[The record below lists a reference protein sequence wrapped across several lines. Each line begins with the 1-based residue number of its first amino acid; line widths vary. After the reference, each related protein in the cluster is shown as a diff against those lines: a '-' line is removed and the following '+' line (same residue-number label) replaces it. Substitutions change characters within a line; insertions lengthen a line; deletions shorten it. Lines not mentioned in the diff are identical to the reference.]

1 MPKLSV
7 LRTSVLVMEIV
18 GADRL
23 REWSL
28 LDAGG
33 CSDQELVNAVAAVV
47 QAEGVLAG
55 VRLRLVAEVDARELA
70 EVLGTASTAGWLTS
84 SGRVGAGVARRMVA
98 TAEALVELPHT
109 AHELS
114 VGEISEAHATAV
126 VGAMGAL
133 DEACPG
139 LPAAVRARAE
149 ARLVDTAM
157 SGTPAAV
164 GRCGQELLLRLA
176 PPEMDATAAE
186 DATRN
191 RLDLGRTRNGRTL
204 LRGDFDKETAEKLH
218 TALSP
223 LTNPRPGEDGTRDER
238 PAAQRRADGFADI
251 LDVYLGCGASPTEGG
266 VTPHVTLSATAR
278 DLAEH
283 TDTGPI
289 DLNDDADLNQPWP
302 FQLAWMGPIS
312 GAAARMLACDCD
324 LTRVVLND
332 DGVPLNLGRTER
344 LVTPGLRRALVIRDQ
359 GCAFTGCGR
368 PRRMVPGP
376 SRDFLGRRRNHRPV
390 KSDAAVPIPP
400 PAHPQRTMGGIHR
413 RRRAPLVHPT
423 YRDRPPTKTAARLGT
438 GGGARSMTNPTGPPA
453 RGCRAPSVAT
463 TGSGPLPPAGR
474 APTTLAWITRRGP
487 ARCAARRG
495 QAAGPRPPADRSTGT
510 FPRPG
515 PSDR

>member
-1 MPKLSV
+1 MN
-7 LRTSVLVMEIV
+7 VLVMKIV
-18 GADRL
+18 GVQRL

-33 CSDQELVNAVAAVV
+33 CSDQDLVNAVAAVV

-55 VRLRLVAEVDARELA
+55 VRLRLLAEVDARELA
-70 EVLGTASTAGWLTS
+70 EVLGTASTAAWLTS
-84 SGRVGAGVARRMVA
+84 SGRVGSGVARRMVA
-98 TAEALVELPHT
+98 TAQALADLPGT

-133 DEACPG
+133 DEACPC
-139 LPAAVRARAE
+139 LPAEVRVRAE

-164 GRCGQELLLRLA
+164 GRCGQELLLALA
-176 PPEMDATAAE
+176 PPELDATAAE

-191 RLDLGRTRNGRTL
+191 RLDLGRTRKRAHPAARR
-204 LRGDFDKETAEKLH
+204 LRQGNRGEAAHRAVAADQ
-218 TALSP
+218 P
-223 LTNPRPGEDGTRDER
+223 PPRRGEDGIRDER
-238 PAAQRRADGFADI
+238 PAGQRRADGFTDI

-266 VTPHVTLSATAR
+266 VKPHVTLSATAR

-289 DLNDDADLNQPWP
+289 DLDDDVDLNQPWP

-359 GCAFTGCGR
+359 GCAFPGCGR
-368 PRRMVPGP
+368 PAAWCQAHHVIFWADGGTTDLSNLMLLCRIH
-376 SRDFLGRRRNHRPV
+376 HRHIHKGQWEAFIGDDGHPWF
-390 KSDAAVPIPP
+390 IPP
-400 PAHPQRTMGGIHR
+400 TAIDPQRRPLPAWG
-413 RRRAPLVHPT
+413 RA
-423 YRDRPPTKTAARLGT
+423 
-438 GGGARSMTNPTGPPA
+438 GAR
-453 RGCRAPSVAT
+453 
-463 TGSGPLPPAGR
+463 
-474 APTTLAWITRRGP
+474 
-487 ARCAARRG
+487 AA
-495 QAAGPRPPADRSTGT
+495 
-510 FPRPG
+510 
-515 PSDR
+515 

>member
-1 MPKLSV
+1 
-7 LRTSVLVMEIV
+7 MEIV
-18 GADRL
+18 GVQWL

-33 CSDQELVNAVAAVV
+33 CSDQDLVNVVAAVV

-55 VRLRLVAEVDARELA
+55 VRLRLLAEVDARELA
-70 EVLGTASTAGWLTS
+70 EVLGTASTAAWLTS
-84 SGRVGAGVARRMVA
+84 SGRVGSGVARRMVA
-98 TAEALVELPHT
+98 TSQALADLPGT
-109 AHELS
+109 AAQVA

-126 VGAMGAL
+126 VGAMGAI
-133 DEACPG
+133 DGACPG
-139 LPAAVRARAE
+139 LPAEGRARAE

-164 GRCGQELLLRLA
+164 GRCGQELLLALA

-223 LTNPRPGEDGTRDER
+223 LTNPRPAQDGTRDER
-238 PAAQRRADGFADI
+238 PAGQRRADGFADI

-289 DLNDDADLNQPWP
+289 DLDDDVDLNQPWP

-312 GAAARMLACDCD
+312 GAAARLLACDCD

-368 PRRMVPGP
+368 PAAWCQAHHVIFWADGGTTDLSNLMLLCR
-376 SRDFLGRRRNHRPV
+376 FHHRHIHKGQWEAFIGDDGHPWF
-390 KSDAAVPIPP
+390 IPP
-400 PAHPQRTMGGIHR
+400 TAIDPQRRPLPAWG
-413 RRRAPLVHPT
+413 RA
-423 YRDRPPTKTAARLGT
+423 
-438 GGGARSMTNPTGPPA
+438 GAR
-453 RGCRAPSVAT
+453 
-463 TGSGPLPPAGR
+463 
-474 APTTLAWITRRGP
+474 
-487 ARCAARRG
+487 AA
-495 QAAGPRPPADRSTGT
+495 
-510 FPRPG
+510 
-515 PSDR
+515 